1 MMAYMP
7 ATKTL
12 TMVNAIPNKPQANI
26 KLLFLLSFNV
36 RFLNA
41 INANNAMRIP
51 TL

>member
-26 KLLFLLSFNV
+26 KLFF
-36 RFLNA
+36 FC
-41 INANNAMRIP
+41 
-51 TL
+51 